1 MVTIAMN
8 VFLFS
13 TQQNSPKEWGHGE
26 GFERIAELGIK
37 M

>member
-1 MVTIAMN
+1 M
-8 VFLFS
+8 FS
-13 TQQNSPKEWGHGE
+13 FSVPNKNSPKEWGHGE